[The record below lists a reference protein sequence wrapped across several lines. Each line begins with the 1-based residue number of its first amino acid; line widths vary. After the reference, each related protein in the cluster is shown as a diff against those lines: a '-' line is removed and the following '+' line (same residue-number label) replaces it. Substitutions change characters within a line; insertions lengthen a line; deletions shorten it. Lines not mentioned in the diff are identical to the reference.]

1 MAEFLNDVFAAGPF
15 MPHGHCYLWLPAL
28 VWLHVV
34 ADASI
39 ALTYYVLPIILVY
52 FVRKRQDLPF
62 NWIFLMFGAFI
73 VACGTT
79 HLMSVWNLWY
89 PTYWLAGG
97 VKALTASVSLATACL
112 LVPLVPRALA
122 LPSPAQLEALNRQL
136 HEHIRERERAEAALR
151 NANDELERRVQ
162 ERTTALLEANEAL
175 QAEVVE
181 RRKVEEA
188 LRKSEERFRLAVE
201 SAPNAVVM
209 VNQGGQIILVNALTE
224 RFFGYARE
232 ELIGQPLE
240 MLVPRRF
247 RRDHPALRRDFFVN
261 PQSRVMGAGRDL
273 YGLRKNGSEFPVEIG
288 LTPIETAEGMLVLSA
303 ILDLTERQRA
313 EEALRDR
320 EARLQAIVTTA
331 VDGII
336 VIDERGIVE
345 SFNPAAERLFGYQA
359 DEVIG
364 RNINLLMP
372 SPFGR
377 EHDSYLAR
385 YLETGEAKIIGLG
398 REVVGQRKDGTT
410 FPMDLAVSE
419 IHLGSRR
426 MFTGIVRDLT
436 EHRAVE
442 EALHKAVVDAMQ
454 HAAQLRGLS
463 EAALS
468 INSPLSIDEVLH
480 VTTER
485 ARSIIGAR
493 QAVTSLIPPDP
504 LAQTMRASSLSAKN
518 ADWHGYDEKPNGS
531 GIDALVCRENR
542 PMRLTQVEL
551 EAHPAWREFGGAKGK
566 HPPLRGWLAAPLVG
580 RDGRNMG
587 LIHLSDKHEG
597 EFTENDESIIVQLA
611 QMASVAIENARLYR
625 EAQEAEERLRRQL
638 EFTRAITDSLGE
650 GVCAVD
656 REGRLTFL
664 NPAAAQLL
672 GWTEAELLGK
682 TMHDIVHFQR
692 ADGTPLTLDD
702 CELLSVM
709 PGNLTL
715 RRGEEVFTRR
725 DGAIF
730 PVSYTSSSIVV
741 DGEVLGAVIAFHDIT
756 ERKQAEE
763 ALRRQSLLF
772 ENMTDA
778 AIIVDPDRRILDWNA
793 AAERIFGY
801 TKAEVLGHT
810 PSILHTADEAARL
823 IQEMQEA
830 LMQHGRWSGEVRVIR
845 KDGTTGVCETVV
857 VPVCDEHGKLLG
869 QIGVNRDITE
879 RKRAQEALAAERN
892 LLRTLIDNLPDHIYT
907 KDMACCYVISNAAN
921 LRMLGATMEEEV
933 VGRTVFDFFPQ
944 EVAQQYHAD
953 DRLVLTAETPVFNHE
968 EPFVDQDGNQGW
980 YATTKVP
987 LRDIQGKI
995 VGLVGISHDITE
1007 RKRVEEEI
1015 KRLNAELEQRVVDR
1029 TAQLQAANRELETF
1043 SYSVSHD
1050 LRAPLRSIDGF
1061 SQALLEDYGNTL
1073 DAQGQ
1078 DYLQRIRGAAQRMA
1092 ELIDALL
1099 GLSRVTRAELS
1110 REPVDLTAMA
1120 HTIAADLQRSE
1131 PNREVEFVI
1140 ADGLTA
1146 SGDVRLLRVALEN
1159 LLGNAWKFSAKQ
1171 PQARV
1176 EVGSLTQPD
1185 GALAFFVRD
1194 NGAGFDMAYADKL
1207 FGAFQRLHRM
1217 NEFPGTGIG
1226 LATVQRIIHRH
1237 GGRIWAEG
1245 EVAQGASFYFT
1256 L

>member
-1 MAEFLNDVFAAGPF
+1 MAEFLKDVFAEAPF

-28 VWLHVV
+28 VWLHAV
-34 ADASI
+34 ADALI

-62 NWIFLMFGAFI
+62 NWIFLMFGAFL
-73 VACGTT
+73 VASGTT
-79 HLMSVWNLWY
+79 HWMSVWNLRY

-97 VKALTASVSLATACL
+97 VKALTASVSVATAFL

-209 VNQGGQIILVNALTE
+209 VNQEGQIVLVNALTE
-224 RFFGYARE
+224 RFFGYGRE

-247 RRDHPALRRDFFVN
+247 RREHPALRRDFFVN
-261 PQSRVMGAGRDL
+261 PQTRAMGAGRDL
-273 YGLRKNGSEFPVEIG
+273 YGLRKNGSEFPVSIG

-303 ILDLTERQRA
+303 IVDITERQRA

-320 EARLQAIVTTA
+320 EARLQAIVMTA

-345 SFNPAAERLFGYQA
+345 SFNPTAERLFGYQA

-364 RNINLLMP
+364 RNINTLMP
-372 SPFGR
+372 SPFGH
-377 EHDSYLAR
+377 EHDSYLAH

-419 IHLGSRR
+419 MRLGPRR

-436 EHRAVE
+436 EYRAVE

-480 VTTER
+480 VTTES
-485 ARSIIGAR
+485 ARSIIGAH
-493 QAVTSLIPPDP
+493 QAVTSLIPHDT
-504 LAQTMRASSLSAKN
+504 LAQTMCAASLSDKYAE
-518 ADWHGYDEKPNGS
+518 WHGYDGKPEGA

-542 PMRLTQVEL
+542 PMRMTQAEV
-551 EAHPAWREFGGAKGK
+551 EAHPAWHKGGGAKGK
-566 HPPLRGWLAAPLVG
+566 HLPMRGWLAAPLVG

-587 LIHLSDKHEG
+587 VIHLSDRYEG

-625 EAQEAEERLRRQL
+625 EAQEAGERLRRQL
-638 EFTRAITDSLGE
+638 EFTRAITASLGE
-650 GVCAVD
+650 GVYAVD

-664 NPAAAQLL
+664 NPAATQLL

-682 TMHDIVHFQR
+682 NMHDIVHVQR
-692 ADGTPLTLDD
+692 ADSTPLARED
-702 CELLSVM
+702 CDPLSVIR
-709 PGNLTL
+709 GDLTL
-715 RRGEEVFTRR
+715 RRGEDVFTRR
-725 DGAIF
+725 DGTIF
-730 PVSYTSSSIVV
+730 PISYTSSSIVV
-741 DGEVLGAVIAFHDIT
+741 DGQVLGAVVAFHDIT

-778 AIIVDPDRRILDWNA
+778 AIILDPDRRILDWNA
-793 AAERIFGY
+793 AAERVFGY
-801 TKAEVLGHT
+801 TKAEVLGQT
-810 PSILHTADEAARL
+810 SSILHAADEAPRL
-823 IQEMQEA
+823 AQELQA
-830 LMQHGRWSGEVRVIR
+830 AVAQHGRWSGEMSVIR
-845 KDGTTGVCETVV
+845 KDGTAAICETVIV
-857 VPVCDEHGKLLG
+857 AMRDEHGTLVG

-879 RKRAQEALAAERN
+879 RKRAEEALRESEKRYRSMFANNPLPMWVYDCETLAFLDVNDAAVTHYGYAREEFLAMTITDIRPSEDIPA
-892 LLRTLIDNLPDHIYT
+892 LLENVALVRPLMFDRLDLWRHRKQDGTIID
-907 KDMACCYVISNAAN
+907 V
-921 LRMLGATMEEEV
+921 EV
-933 VGRTVFDFFPQ
+933 TSHAINVAGRP
-944 EVAQQYHAD
+944 A
-953 DRLVLTAETPVFNHE
+953 RLVLANDV
-968 EPFVDQDGNQGW
+968 
-980 YATTKVP
+980 
-987 LRDIQGKI
+987 
-995 VGLVGISHDITE
+995 TE
-1007 RKRVEEEI
+1007 RKRAEDEI

-1110 REPVDLTAMA
+1110 REPVDMTAMA
-1120 HTIAADLQRSE
+1120 HMIAADLQRNE
-1131 PNREVEFVI
+1131 PVREVAFVI

-1146 SGDVRLLRVALEN
+1146 SGDARLLRVALEN

-1171 PQARV
+1171 PQARI
-1176 EVGSLTQPD
+1176 EVGSLAQPN

-1226 LATVQRIIHRH
+1226 LATVQRIVHRH

-1245 EVAQGASFYFT
+1245 EMGQGATFYFT

>member
-1 MAEFLNDVFAAGPF
+1 
-15 MPHGHCYLWLPAL
+15 
-28 VWLHVV
+28 
-34 ADASI
+34 
-39 ALTYYVLPIILVY
+39 
-52 FVRKRQDLPF
+52 
-62 NWIFLMFGAFI
+62 
-73 VACGTT
+73 
-79 HLMSVWNLWY
+79 
-89 PTYWLAGG
+89 
-97 VKALTASVSLATACL
+97 
-112 LVPLVPRALA
+112 
-122 LPSPAQLEALNRQL
+122 
-136 HEHIRERERAEAALR
+136 
-151 NANDELERRVQ
+151 
-162 ERTTALLEANEAL
+162 
-175 QAEVVE
+175 
-181 RRKVEEA
+181 
-188 LRKSEERFRLAVE
+188 
-201 SAPNAVVM
+201 
-209 VNQGGQIILVNALTE
+209 
-224 RFFGYARE
+224 
-232 ELIGQPLE
+232 
-240 MLVPRRF
+240 
-247 RRDHPALRRDFFVN
+247 
-261 PQSRVMGAGRDL
+261 MGAGRDL

-303 ILDLTERQRA
+303 IVDITERQRA
-313 EEALRDR
+313 EEAIRDR

-336 VIDERGIVE
+336 VIDERGSVE

-364 RNINLLMP
+364 RNINMLMP
-372 SPFGR
+372 SPFSQ
-377 EHDSYLAR
+377 EHDSYLAH
-385 YLETGEAKIIGLG
+385 YLETGEARIIGLG

-419 IHLGSRR
+419 MHLGARR

-485 ARSIIGAR
+485 ARSIIGAH

-504 LAQTMRASSLSAKN
+504 LAQTIRAASLSDKN
-518 ADWHGYDEKPNGS
+518 ADWHGYDETPDGS

-542 PMRLTQVEL
+542 PMRLTQAEL
-551 EAHPAWREFGGAKGK
+551 GAHPAGREFGGPTGE
-566 HPPLRGWLAAPLVG
+566 HPAMRGWLAAPLVG

-587 LIHLSDKHEG
+587 VIQLSDRHEG

-625 EAQEAEERLRRQL
+625 EAQEAEERLRQQL

-682 TMHDIVHFQR
+682 HMHDIVHFQR
-692 ADGTPLTLDD
+692 ADGTPIALDE
-702 CELLSVM
+702 CELLSVI
-709 PGNLTL
+709 PGNLPL
-715 RRGEEVFTRR
+715 RRGEDAFTRR
-725 DGAIF
+725 DGAIL
-730 PVSYTSSSIVV
+730 PISYTSSSIVV
-741 DGEVLGAVIAFHDIT
+741 DEQVLGAVMAFHDIT

-801 TKAEVLGHT
+801 TKAEVLGQT
-810 PSILHTADEAARL
+810 PSILHAADEVARL

-830 LMQHGRWSGEVRVIR
+830 LMQHGRWAGEVSVIR
-845 KDGTTGVCETVV
+845 KDGTTAVCETVLV
-857 VPVCDEHGKLLG
+857 AMRDEHGTLVG

-879 RKRAQEALAAERN
+879 RKQAEEALRESEKRYRSMFANNPLPMWVYDSETLAFLDVNDAAVTHYGYAREEFLAMTITDIHPSEDIPA
-892 LLRTLIDNLPDHIYT
+892 LLENVARVRALMFDRLDLWRHRKRDGTIID
-907 KDMACCYVISNAAN
+907 V
-921 LRMLGATMEEEV
+921 EV
-933 VGRTVFDFFPQ
+933 TSHAINVAGRP
-944 EVAQQYHAD
+944 A
-953 DRLVLTAETPVFNHE
+953 RLVLANDV
-968 EPFVDQDGNQGW
+968 
-980 YATTKVP
+980 
-987 LRDIQGKI
+987 
-995 VGLVGISHDITE
+995 TE
-1007 RKRVEEEI
+1007 RKRAEDEI

-1110 REPVDLTAMA
+1110 REPVDMTAMA
-1120 HTIAADLQRSE
+1120 HMIAADLQRNE
-1131 PNREVEFVI
+1131 PVREVAFVI

-1146 SGDVRLLRVALEN
+1146 SGDARLLRVALEN

-1171 PQARV
+1171 PQARI
-1176 EVGSLTQPD
+1176 EVGSLAQPN

-1226 LATVQRIIHRH
+1226 LATVQRIVHRH

-1245 EVAQGASFYFT
+1245 EMGQGATFYFT